1 LKLKLHW
8 QILIAIVLAAGAGWA
23 AGAEG
28 GIFGLRFYDVFDF
41 VGTLFINAL
50 KMLIVP
56 LIASSII
63 VGVANIGS
71 SKHLGSIGRRT
82 LGFYVLTTLASVLV
96 GLLVLNIIQPGIVD
110 GRAAGT

>member
-1 LKLKLHW
+1 MKLKLHW

-56 LIASSII
+56 LIAMRLLSGDVLLAKIYARPDRNYWPSGRKVSVPSSM
-63 VGVANIGS
+63 S
-71 SKHLGSIGRRT
+71 
-82 LGFYVLTTLASVLV
+82 
-96 GLLVLNIIQPGIVD
+96 
-110 GRAAGT
+110 GTIS